1 MTKTFKRNRPTIGV
15 LAGWQVYPGYIDSF
29 LEHVYHGILSA
40 ADEYECN
47 LLMGCGTG
55 ITFPRNLQRP
65 AWPIKLPNTDFIP
78 VGPWNCDG
86 LIVATPVLQPDGAEY
101 FQELIASGYPLV
113 FAGERD
119 SGPAVVVDNESGIRQ
134 AMVHLAEHGHR
145 RIVFVSGAVTSLNI
159 DVLRRY
165 DAYLANVR
173 ELGLDDDPRLIINGN
188 HNTPDGQRAME
199 SILNQGVP
207 FSAVL
212 ASNDESAIG
221 VMDALH
227 AAGKLIP
234 EDVALIGFDDRF
246 EAKAQIPM
254 LTTVHHPMFELGYQS
269 VGLLLK
275 AMSQGV
281 DNEEVIRIHPQ
292 LIIRESC
299 GCLPGSRSH
308 PFIDQLQPEAGPAL
322 PPSGE
327 PINLH
332 TGDASRDREPYL
344 AISQLINQTV
354 CNETMRLRPV
364 EVNYLSLRL
373 TTALENSLL
382 KGNPGEFEQTIQQII
397 EHVSAKGDDVSIWQ
411 KVITIIRE
419 HLPRLIEDP
428 RVSLNRSQ
436 IEDLLDLSRVAISE
450 ISRGQFSRLMV
461 DQSRDASSL
470 GQMTALFLAAQ
481 NETEI
486 FKAMNGVLPD
496 IGIKQAMVAY
506 YDVEREDPVAWSIL
520 QTPAPSGE
528 GPARF
533 ATCEFP
539 PASLYPSEKPF
550 HLALLPL
557 SSQDKAIGYVVF
569 DAGNLNLCGFIVRQ
583 MMASLKSV
591 RLLQETMDARRIA
604 EEQRKLA
611 DEANQL
617 KSRFLSMVSHELR
630 TPLNLIAGLSDM
642 LLKES
647 QQSSPDT
654 REVNQDD
661 LERLYISSRHLDS
674 LIRDVLDL
682 ARIDV
687 GQLNLFLEPLD
698 LKEVVEAVGIIGEK
712 LAEDKALSWKVNVG
726 ANLPRVLGDRTRLR
740 QVLLNLIN
748 NAIKFTARGGIT
760 LSAIT
765 DENKIIISVS
775 DTGLGIPL
783 DEQDVIFNEFR
794 QSTRTT
800 ARGYGGLGLGLAIC
814 KHLVEKHGG
823 HISVCSNGEEGQGS
837 IFYITL
843 PVMDRSILTLEPRDP
858 ISNGQYI
865 LILASELQESDRLKR
880 QLVEHGCQVSTS
892 LVDKNGQWFSILLA
906 DAPDVVILDSK
917 LTAEQGWEILKVIKE
932 NPITGNIPVLF
943 YSLNENTGAG
953 SILEFNYLTKPMQA
967 NKLTQLLQAQGLNGT
982 EGQDVGINQT
992 ILVVDDDPDIL
1003 DLHTRM
1009 IETQSTKYHTAQ
1021 ARDGRTA
1028 IELIRKLRPALV
1040 LLDLMMPEIDGFKV
1054 LEMMRQEE
1062 HSRNIP
1068 VIVVTGQVLTEED
1081 MTRLN
1086 RGVTSILGKGIF
1098 SPEETINHVMEVLTR
1113 QRKPGSESQRTVMK
1127 AMAYMHAHFA
1137 ESISR
1142 ANVAGYVG
1150 MSERHLTRCFTHE
1163 IGLTPITYLNRYRIR
1178 QAKSLLDRGCE
1189 SITEVAMDVGFSSS
1203 GYFTRIFKD
1212 EMGIS
1217 PRSYLQQLCKGK
1229 KGAFN

>member
-1 MTKTFKRNRPTIGV
+1 MAKTFKKNRPTIGV

-29 LEHVYHGILSA
+29 LEHVYQGILSA
-40 ADEYECN
+40 AEENECN

-86 LIVATPVLQPDGAEY
+86 LIVATPIFQPGGSEY
-101 FQELIASGYPLV
+101 FQKLIASGYPLV

-134 AMVHLAEHGHR
+134 AMAHLAEHGHR
-145 RIVFVSGAVTSLNI
+145 RIVFVSGTVTSLNI
-159 DVLRRY
+159 DVRRRY
-165 DAYLANVR
+165 EAYLANVR
-173 ELGLDDDPRLIINGN
+173 VLGLDDDPRLIIDGN
-188 HNTPDGQRAME
+188 HNTADGRRAME
-199 SILNQGVP
+199 SILSQEVP

-275 AMSQGV
+275 ILNQGV
-281 DNEEVIRIHPQ
+281 MSEEVIRIHPQ

-299 GCLPGSRSH
+299 GCLPGSASS
-308 PFIDQLQPEAGPAL
+308 PLIDEFQPEAGSAFSTGSDPVNL
-322 PPSGE
+322 P
-327 PINLH
+327 
-332 TGDASRDREPYL
+332 TGVQSNDRDPYHAITHL
-344 AISQLINQTV
+344 ISQAV
-354 CNETMRLRPV
+354 CNETLRLRPV

-373 TTALENSLL
+373 TTALENSLA
-382 KGNPGEFEQTIQQII
+382 KGSPAEFEQTIQQII

-411 KVITIIRE
+411 KAISIIRE
-419 HLPRLIEDP
+419 QLPLLIEDP
-428 RVSLNRSQ
+428 RVSVNQAQ
-436 IEDLLDLSRVAISE
+436 IEDMLHLARVAVSE

-461 DQSRDASSL
+461 SQSRDASSL

-481 NETEI
+481 NEVEI
-486 FKAMNGVLPD
+486 FEAMNRMLPY
-496 IGIKQAMVAY
+496 IGINHAVVAY
-506 YDVEREDPVAWSIL
+506 YETNPGDPVAWSLL
-520 QTPAPSGE
+520 QTPADSGE
-528 GPARF
+528 GLSRF
-533 ATCEFP
+533 PTYEFP
-539 PASLYPSEKPF
+539 PKDLYPADKPF
-550 HLALLPL
+550 YLALLPL
-557 SSQDKAIGYVVF
+557 SSQDELIGYVAF
-569 DAGNLNLCGFIVRQ
+569 DAGNLNQCGFVVRQ

-591 RLLQETMDARRIA
+591 RLFQETMDARRIA

-611 DEANQL
+611 EEANQL

-642 LLKES
+642 LLQES
-647 QQSSPDT
+647 KQTGPDT
-654 REVNQDD
+654 REVNRDD

-687 GQLNLFLEPLD
+687 GQLNLILEPLD
-698 LKEVVEAVGIIGEK
+698 LKEVLEAVAIIGEK
-712 LAEDKALSWKVNVG
+712 LAEDKNLSWKVNIA
-726 ANLPRVLGDRTRLR
+726 ANLPSVLGDRTRLR
-740 QVLLNLIN
+740 QVVLNLIN
-748 NAIKFTARGGIT
+748 NAIKFTSRGGIT
-760 LSAIT
+760 LAAIT
-765 DENKIIISVS
+765 DENKTIISVS

-783 DEQDVIFNEFR
+783 DEQEIIFNEFR

-843 PVMDRSILTLEPRDP
+843 PALEQTVLAHEPRDP
-858 ISNGQYI
+858 ISNGQYV
-865 LILASELQESDRLKR
+865 LILASEPQESTGLKR
-880 QLVEHGCQVSTS
+880 QLEERGCQLDTC
-892 LVDKNGQWFSILLA
+892 LVDRNGQWFSRLLS
-906 DAPDVVILDSK
+906 DAPDAVILDSQV
-917 LTAEQGWEILKVIKE
+917 TAEQGWEVLKIIKE
-932 NPITGNIPVLF
+932 NPITSAIPVLF
-943 YSLNENTGAG
+943 YSLMENTGAG
-953 SILEFNYLTKPMQA
+953 SIVEFNYLTKPMQV
-967 NKLTQLLQAQGLNGT
+967 NKLTQLLKSQGLCDNEDHGVKT
-982 EGQDVGINQT
+982 DQT

-1009 IETQSTKYHTAQ
+1009 IETQSPNYRTAR
-1021 ARDGRTA
+1021 ASDGRTA
-1028 IELIRKLRPALV
+1028 IELIRKLQPALV
-1040 LLDLMMPEIDGFKV
+1040 LLDLMMPGVDGFEV
-1054 LEMMRQEE
+1054 LEVMRQED

-1068 VIVVTGQVLTEED
+1068 VIVVTGQMLTEED

-1098 SPEETINHVMEVLTR
+1098 SAEETLNRVMETLTR
-1113 QRKPGSESQRTVMK
+1113 QRRPGSESQRTVMK
-1127 AMAYMHAHFA
+1127 AMAYLHAHFA
-1137 ESISR
+1137 ESLSR
-1142 ANVAGYVG
+1142 ADVAAYVG

-1178 QAKSLLDRGCE
+1178 QAKILLERGCE
-1189 SITEVAMDVGFSSS
+1189 SITEVAMEVGFSSS

-1212 EMGIS
+1212 EVGIS
-1217 PRSYLQQLCKGK
+1217 PRTYLQQLWKGK
-1229 KGAFN
+1229 TVPVA